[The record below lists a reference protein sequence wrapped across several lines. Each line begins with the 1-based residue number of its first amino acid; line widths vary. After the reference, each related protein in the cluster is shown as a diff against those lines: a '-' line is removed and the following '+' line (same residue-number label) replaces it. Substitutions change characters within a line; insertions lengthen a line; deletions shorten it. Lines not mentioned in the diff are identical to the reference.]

1 MSKKKLR
8 YLGLALSFA
17 VLIAACAPEDDG
29 AETDDLLEEVME
41 RGTLR
46 VALEAIY
53 EPDSFLDESGNIIGF
68 NPDVAEE
75 IAERL
80 GLEGVE
86 YTEPSF
92 SVIVAG
98 NWQNRWDV
106 AIHGITITEERLELL
121 LYTQPYQYSDSMLAV
136 HADNTT
142 VNDSST
148 DLDGA
153 RIGVCAGCVQQ
164 RYLEKDLK
172 LPAVEFDFVIDDAD
186 VRPYDNNLAA
196 STDLALGDGV
206 RLDAVLVTS
215 SNLCSQIQ
223 DGAPVKYVPD
233 RAVLFSEVNG
243 LVFDVSSPKDSTR
256 LRDEV
261 DRIIGEMHADG
272 TLSAL
277 SMKWNGWDNT
287 KPGGFPA
294 ECA

>member
-8 YLGLALSFA
+8 YLGLALSFV
-17 VLIAACAPEDDG
+17 VLAAACATEDDG
-29 AETDDLLEEVME
+29 EGDLLAEVME

-80 GLEGVE
+80 GLDGVE

-92 SVIVAG
+92 SVIVAA

-106 AIHGITITEERLELL
+106 AIHGITITEERLEIL

-153 RIGVCAGCVQQ
+153 TIGVCAGCAQE
-164 RYLEKDLK
+164 RYLGKDLK

-186 VRPYDNNLAA
+186 VRTYDNNLTAF
-196 STDLALGDGV
+196 TDLALGDGV

-215 SNLCSQIQ
+215 NSICSQIQ

-243 LVFDVSSPKDSTR
+243 LVFDASSPKDATG

-261 DRIIGEMHADG
+261 DGIIGEMHADG
-272 TLSAL
+272 TLSELAI
-277 SMKWNGWDNT
+277 KWNGWDNT
-287 KPGGFPA
+287 KPGGFPP

>member
-8 YLGLALSFA
+8 YLGLALSFVVVA
-17 VLIAACAPEDDG
+17 AACATEDDG
-29 AETDDLLEEVME
+29 EGDLLAEVME

-80 GLEGVE
+80 GLDGVE

-92 SVIVAG
+92 SVIVAA

-106 AIHGITITEERLELL
+106 AIHGITITEERLEIL
-121 LYTQPYQYSDSMLAV
+121 LYTQPYEYSDSMLAV

-153 RIGVCAGCVQQ
+153 TIGVCAGCAQE
-164 RYLEKDLK
+164 RYLGKDLK

-186 VRPYDNNLAA
+186 VRTYDNNLSAF
-196 STDLALGDGV
+196 TDLALGDGV

-215 SNLCSQIQ
+215 NNVCSQIQ

-243 LVFDVSSPKDSTR
+243 LVFDGSSPKDATR

-277 SMKWNGWDNT
+277 AIKWNGWDNT
-287 KPGGFPA
+287 KPGGFPP